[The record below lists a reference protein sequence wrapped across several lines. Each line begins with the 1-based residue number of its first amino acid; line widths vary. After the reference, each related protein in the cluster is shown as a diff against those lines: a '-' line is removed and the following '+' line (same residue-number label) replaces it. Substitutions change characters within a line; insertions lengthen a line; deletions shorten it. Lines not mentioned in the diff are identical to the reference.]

1 MIYFIQLCTV
11 LYLKTIQFNAYY
23 NTNIVRD
30 TPESNADKLGFS

>member
-1 MIYFIQLCTV
+1 MHSFIYS
-11 LYLKTIQFNAYY
+11 LKTIQFNAYY